1 MAMIASTLHT
11 PLSDLNPKISGSFS
25 GQSDNELLEQIKAR
39 SELALGILMD
49 RHQSLLRSVIGRVV
63 GNTPDIDELI
73 QDVFLFVWHHPES
86 YSSDRGRFSSWLATI
101 ARNRAVDRLR
111 KLTAYDRAME
121 RFEIKGRHHSFIF
134 DPVGVALRKVQQ
146 NELTLLLGDQLRALP
161 PRQSEAVTLA
171 FYQGFSQREISA
183 RLGVPL
189 STVKTRIKLGLQRLN
204 KNSTCSLDAWHAD
217 ARPLEKCG
225 RQTPAFQR

>member
-1 MAMIASTLHT
+1 MTTSTLHASLST
-11 PLSDLNPKISGSFS
+11 PNPKISGSFS
-25 GQSDNELLEQIKAR
+25 GQSDNELLAQIKAR

-49 RHQSLLRSVIGRVV
+49 RHQTLLRSVIGRVV
-63 GNTPDIDELI
+63 GNTPDIDELV
-73 QDVFLFVWHHPES
+73 QDVFLFVWHHPEA
-86 YSSDRGRFSSWLATI
+86 YSSERGRFSSWLATI

-121 RFEIKGRHHSFIF
+121 RFEIRGRHQSFIL

-146 NELTLLLGDQLRALP
+146 NELTVLLGDQLRDLP

-183 RLGVPL
+183 RLGIPL

-204 KNSTCSLDAWHAD
+204 KNSNPGLDAWHGD
-217 ARPLEKCG
+217 ERPLENSG
-225 RQTPAFQR
+225 RQPHAFQR